1 MRTARIIIDS
11 IDGGILMLKKGLAVL
26 AIVAVLG
33 MPAVAFAQET
43 EGDKQRQAAQNTA
56 AKANLGLALGL
67 GLAIAAFGGAL
78 GQSNAIGKAVD
89 AVARQ
94 PEAGAR
100 IQGMMIIGLALI
112 ETLVIYMLL
121 ICFMWGGKLGTSS
134 DESASPGVRRRS
146 TRRPRNQFRGRR
158 HAGGDLRDHLPA
170 AGPHSVRTGPR
181 PPPAARSGDQEGP

>member
-1 MRTARIIIDS
+1 
-11 IDGGILMLKKGLAVL
+11 MLKKGLAVL
-26 AIVAVLG
+26 AIVAMLG
-33 MPAVAFAQET
+33 MPALAQET
-43 EGDKQRQAAQNTA
+43 EGDKTRQSTQNAA

-78 GQSNAIGKAVD
+78 GQSNAIAKAVD

-121 ICFMWGGKLGTSS
+121 ICFMWGGKIG
-134 DESASPGVRRRS
+134 
-146 TRRPRNQFRGRR
+146 N
-158 HAGGDLRDHLPA
+158 
-170 AGPHSVRTGPR
+170 
-181 PPPAARSGDQEGP
+181 

>member
-1 MRTARIIIDS
+1 
-11 IDGGILMLKKGLAVL
+11 MLKKGFAVL

-33 MPAVAFAQET
+33 MPAVAFAQEK
-43 EGDKQRQAAQNTA
+43 ESEADKARQSEQNRS

-78 GQSNAIGKAVD
+78 GQSNAIAKAVD

-121 ICFMWGGKLGTSS
+121 ICFMWGGKLG
-134 DESASPGVRRRS
+134 
-146 TRRPRNQFRGRR
+146 N
-158 HAGGDLRDHLPA
+158 
-170 AGPHSVRTGPR
+170 
-181 PPPAARSGDQEGP
+181 